1 MQFKFTKRCSSSARF
16 RSARRVATRART
28 MSNDEVVETI
38 VPSPT
43 VAALERCKTSA
54 WMQAFKALAFRSIEV
69 AVPEEFIRYAL
80 ADGVVAT
87 ESNRAM
93 PQREE
98 VDAFDAAEDLEKF
111 TLGDGDEDEEAEAT
125 AASFPAFERD
135 VSAAI
140 EALGGEC
147 APKFTWSAPKDAVW
161 VSAGNTMKCRNVD
174 EVILLLKA
182 SDSVAHDLTDAY
194 GACCDYEE
202 NAIANESEEERA
214 IRENPSPVLTLR
226 EWFDLNP
233 SMEFRC
239 FVRKGLFIAIS
250 QRHVNDFFE
259 FLVDD
264 AVRKSIEFALETF
277 WHAHVES
284 SDWHA
289 EMQDYVFDVY
299 VTPKTKKVKLVDFNV
314 WGGTTLPLLFDW
326 QELEELASRIAAGI
340 ADVDDDEGDD
350 GDDCCCSIDGIEFRV
365 INQQEHIRPGLQLG
379 VPFDLYD
386 TTPGGAIAEF
396 LQEQKRKQDQA

>member
-1 MQFKFTKRCSSSARF
+1 MA
-16 RSARRVATRART
+16 
-28 MSNDEVVETI
+28 SNASEGENI

-43 VAALERCKTSA
+43 IAALERCKTSS
-54 WMQAFKALAFRSIEV
+54 WMPTFKALAFRSVEV

-87 ESNRAM
+87 ASNRAM
-93 PQREE
+93 PRREE

-111 TLGDGDEDEEAEAT
+111 TLVDGDDEEEAEAT
-125 AASFPAFERD
+125 AASFPAFERA
-135 VSAAI
+135 VSEAI
-140 EALGGEC
+140 ETLGGEC
-147 APKFTWSAPKDAVW
+147 APKFMWSAPKDAVW

-194 GACCDYEE
+194 GACCDYEA
-202 NAIANESEEERA
+202 NAIENESEEERA
-214 IRENPSPVLTLR
+214 IRENPRPVLTLR
-226 EWFDLNP
+226 EWYDLNP

-264 AVRKSIEFALETF
+264 AVKRSIEFALETF
-277 WHAHVES
+277 WHTHIES

-314 WGGTTLPLLFDW
+314 WGGTTLPLLFEW
-326 QELEELASRIAAGI
+326 QELEDLATRIAAGI
-340 ADVDDDEGDD
+340 ADEGDAD
-350 GDDCCCSIDGIEFRV
+350 ADADECCCSIDGIEFRI

-386 TTPGGAIAEF
+386 TTPGSALAEF
-396 LQEQKRKQDQA
+396 LQEQKRKQDQQA